1 MDFLIL
7 TDIQQ
12 LTIALNYI
20 FKTCQMC
27 YTSSIFFLSTL
38 QLFECITQAKVPNN
52 FKELKDMSHVAY
64 LPHYSFK
71 LNQVEILL
79 QIPMCYSTMEMTQWS
94 TSILKKSPVRCR
106 TTLP

>member
-1 MDFLIL
+1 
-7 TDIQQ
+7 
-12 LTIALNYI
+12 
-20 FKTCQMC
+20 
-27 YTSSIFFLSTL
+27 
-38 QLFECITQAKVPNN
+38 
-52 FKELKDMSHVAY
+52 MSHVAY

-94 TSILKKSPVRCR
+94 TSILKKVPVRCR